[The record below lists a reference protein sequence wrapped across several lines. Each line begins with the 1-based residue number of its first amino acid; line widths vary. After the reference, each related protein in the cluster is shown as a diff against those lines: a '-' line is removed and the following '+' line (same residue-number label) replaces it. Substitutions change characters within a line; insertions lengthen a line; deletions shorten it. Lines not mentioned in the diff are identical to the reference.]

1 MHSKITVLTLVFGCT
16 LFIWSSVELPR
27 TAMAGVEQKR
37 AITSNVSGTNSAGRR
52 AAQTTEQLGWRIGPA
67 AWSFRKFTFFD
78 AIDKTAVLGMH
89 YIESFQGQKI
99 SKNIDVGM
107 SYDLPDEVLEKIRQK
122 LDSAGVRLTS
132 HYIGSLPG
140 EEARCRRIFEFG
152 RKMGIEAFISEPDPA
167 NLDTIEKCCKEYG
180 IALAIH
186 NHPKGRSRYWHP
198 REVLAVCRGR
208 SKWFGACGDTG
219 HWIRSGIRPVDAVRI
234 LEGRL
239 ISLHVKD
246 LNSFGGGGHDVP
258 WGTGTGEIEALLR
271 ESHRQGANPV
281 LFGIEYEHNWENS
294 MPEIA
299 RCASFFHTTV
309 QKLSPQAPYEP
320 TWESLKQ
327 HTTPQWYLD
336 AKSGITEIEA
346 VLAKAPRPP
355 VKEKLRKLNIVLVAD
370 KKDHGPSEHDYP
382 LWQKR
387 WKVLLGGQQ
396 ASETSETQVNLYG
409 PSPANSGE
417 EVLAGVPEV
426 NVTTAQK
433 WPSKKQFKSA
443 NLIVMFCYCSWSEQQ
458 TKDLDAYLSDGG
470 GFVGIH
476 SALWKR
482 KTDNPSQEAVELTGL
497 MAEDDYSLWRHGPM
511 DLKITARKHPI
522 CLGLP
527 EKIHFVDESYW
538 SLKGDQSKVEVLATS
553 DEEIRGG
560 SGGTRPEPMF
570 WVSQRGKGR
579 VFGCI
584 LGHYNWTFDD
594 PYFRILL
601 LRGMAWATG
610 ESPYRF
616 DSLVLRGVR
625 LSGPAANALQGKR
638 ASLSERYNE
647 GTGI

>member
-1 MHSKITVLTLVFGCT
+1 MHSKITVLTLVFGYT
-16 LFIWSSVELPR
+16 LFIWSSVEPPR
-27 TAMAGVEQKR
+27 TAMAKVKQKR
-37 AITSNVSGTNSAGRR
+37 LITSNVSGTNSAGRR
-52 AAQTTEQLGWRIGPA
+52 AALATNQLGWRIGPT

-78 AIDKTAVLGMH
+78 AIDKTAALSMR

-99 SKNIDVGM
+99 SENIDMGM

-132 HYIGSLPG
+132 YYIGSLPG
-140 EEARCRRIFEFG
+140 EEAHCRRIFEFG
-152 RKMGIEAFISEPDPA
+152 RKMGIEAFVSEPDPA
-167 NLDTIEKCCKEYG
+167 DLDTIEKCCEEYG
-180 IALAIH
+180 IALTIH
-186 NHPKGRSRYWHP
+186 NHPKGSSRYWHP

-219 HWIRSGIRPVDAVRI
+219 HWIRSGIRPVDAVRM

-246 LNSFGGGGHDVP
+246 LSSFGGGGHDVP

-271 ESHRQGANPV
+271 ELHRQGANPV

-309 QKLSPQAPYEP
+309 QKLSHQVPQPR
-320 TWESLKQ
+320 SR
-327 HTTPQWYLD
+327 
-336 AKSGITEIEA
+336 TEIEA
-346 VLAKAPRPP
+346 VLAKVPKTR
-355 VKEKLRKLNIVLVAD
+355 VKKKLRKLNIVLVAD
-370 KKDHGPSEHDYP
+370 KKDHGPGEHDYP

-387 WKVLLGGQQ
+387 WKVLIGGQH
-396 ASETSETQVNLYG
+396 AGEIPETKVNLYG

-417 EVLAGVPEV
+417 EVLAGAPQV
-426 NVTTAQK
+426 NVTTALK

-458 TKDLDAYLSDGG
+458 TKDLDAYLSGAG

-482 KTDNPSQEAVELTGL
+482 KSGNPSQKAVELTGL
-497 MAEDDYSLWRHGPM
+497 MAEDNYSLWRHGPM
-511 DLKITARKHPI
+511 DLKVTARKHPI

-527 EKIHFVDESYW
+527 EKIHFVDEPYW
-538 SLKGDQSKVEVLATS
+538 PLKDDQSKVEVLATS

-570 WVSQRGKGR
+570 WVTQRGKGR

-616 DSLVLRGVR
+616 DSLVLRGAR
-625 LSGPAANALQGKR
+625 LSGPAANPVQVQNKR
-638 ASLSERYNE
+638 ASLSEK
-647 GTGI
+647 